1 MMILA
6 RYLKEA
12 TQGHSKVNAKL
23 LHSFE
28 VLMPTKFFLLLFDF
42 VLGNHFSAS
51 TSKVFQTCSPTCE
64 SNGNNKQ

>member
-1 MMILA
+1 MTFLT

-28 VLMPTKFFLLLFDF
+28 VLMPTKFFLLFFILFLSTTL
-42 VLGNHFSAS
+42 VLVLAKFSKLVVPHVKAM
-51 TSKVFQTCSPTCE
+51 E
-64 SNGNNKQ
+64 ISN